1 MGKIRLDV
9 YLAESGLAK
18 TRSAAQAM
26 IMAGAITI
34 AYPSKPM
41 AEAKGI
47 FFKLSACC
55 KYKM

>member
-26 IMAGAITI
+26 IMAGEVYIDNVKADKAGQSVTGEENIEI
-34 AYPSKPM
+34 
-41 AEAKGI
+41 
-47 FFKLSACC
+47 
-55 KYKM
+55 